1 MADTEALAQGAVEAL
16 LQDESLRGDLTDE
29 GFEPLLGWATDAL
42 TAVAEGLAAT
52 AEGDAAAYARMAI
65 AGRAVRGV
73 VAAAVRAAQDGDL
86 EPLLAEPLLARD
98 PEDRAR
104 VASAG
109 LHLGADPD
117 ANATLLARAL
127 AGLRP

>member
-1 MADTEALAQGAVEAL
+1 MTDTEALAQGAVEAL

-42 TAVAEGLAAT
+42 TAVAEGIAAT

-86 EPLLAEPLLARD
+86 EPLLAEPLLARA

-109 LHLGADPD
+109 LHLGDDPD
-117 ANATLLARAL
+117 ANAALLARAL
-127 AGLRP
+127 AGLHP